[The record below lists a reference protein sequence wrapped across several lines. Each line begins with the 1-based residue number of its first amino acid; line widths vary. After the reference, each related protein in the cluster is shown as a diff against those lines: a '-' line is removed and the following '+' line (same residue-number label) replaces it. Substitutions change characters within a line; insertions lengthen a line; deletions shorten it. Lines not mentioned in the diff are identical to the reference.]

1 MDLSTRHARKP
12 AAAAPPSQHLVHED
26 SSLREE
32 VDAAFLAL
40 EQLPQFARMA
50 PDRAPR
56 RMLNMLNGAQVFV
69 GRSSVHHD
77 RPALCIEWSLDG
89 STTNITALTS
99 QYGLS
104 KYLDLMRLQAASLAA
119 FPLRSMHGREPS

>member
-1 MDLSTRHARKP
+1 MDLSTSHRGKAAIAASPSPHQARD
-12 AAAAPPSQHLVHED
+12 V
-26 SSLREE
+26 SSMRDE

-77 RPALCIEWSLDG
+77 WPALCIEWSRDG

>member
-1 MDLSTRHARKP
+1 MDLSISHTRSTAK
-12 AAAAPPSQHLVHED
+12 AAPAGPHLAPD
-26 SSLREE
+26 LSSLREE

-40 EQLPQFARMA
+40 EQLPQFACMA

-104 KYLDLMRLQAASLAA
+104 KYLALMRLQAASLSA
-119 FPLRSMHGREPS
+119 FPLRSMQGREPS